1 MPGRWNPSQS
11 QQNGAIPVIGPHGWN
26 GLASDFAASD
36 ARCGNDCAVAAIGR
50 IPQAMPRV
58 APLLRPARPACR
70 CAGAF
75 RFRTRTLMK
84 MRSTT
89 RSLIVL
95 VLALAAQGCRRG
107 DTSADG
113 GLPDDT
119 VRLPNPADVY
129 GVSAEQNVVVTPVEM
144 EVPDLPPGWSGMKI
158 AALSDFQLGLW
169 ADNEKVALA
178 ATRRAAAANAD
189 LYVLLGDYVARGA
202 DYGAIDRVLAPL
214 RGRTVM
220 AVLGT
225 ADEVEDTQGNPDSAR
240 IRTIEALQRSGVTV
254 LRDARAEFSHGG
266 STAYVAGLEPYLARR
281 PDWKKSDTWYA
292 IPGGP
297 NTMIV
302 LAHMPVTA
310 VTLPPD
316 RYPIM
321 LSGHTFCGQV
331 EVPGTPRL
339 AWFNTTVLPGTAN
352 PAKTRIWRIRGTTV
366 FATCGTGYS
375 FVPVRF
381 GAPPEVALITLR
393 AVGPAR
399 PATDSAAATPQPN
412 ADSLIRVFQQRDTTQ
427 RDSAG

>member
-1 MPGRWNPSQS
+1 
-11 QQNGAIPVIGPHGWN
+11 
-26 GLASDFAASD
+26 
-36 ARCGNDCAVAAIGR
+36 
-50 IPQAMPRV
+50 
-58 APLLRPARPACR
+58 
-70 CAGAF
+70 
-75 RFRTRTLMK
+75 
-84 MRSTT
+84 MRST
-89 RSLIVL
+89 RSL
-95 VLALAAQGCRRG
+95 LALALMALSAQACRRG
-107 DTSADG
+107 AQSADSS
-113 GLPDDT
+113 LPDDS

-129 GVSAEQNVVVTPVEM
+129 GVSAAQNVVVTPVEI

-178 ATRRAAAANAD
+178 ATRRAAATGAD
-189 LYVLLGDYVARGA
+189 LFVLLGDYVTRGN
-202 DYGAIDRVLAPL
+202 DYAAIDRVLAPL

-225 ADEVEDTQGNPDSAR
+225 SDEVEDTQGNPDSAR
-240 IRTIEALQRSGVTV
+240 IKTVEALQRSGVTV
-254 LRDARAEFSHGG
+254 LRDSRAEFTHGG

-281 PDWKKSDTWYA
+281 ADWKKSDVFYA

-297 NTMIV
+297 NTMLV

-310 VTLPPD
+310 VVLPPD

-321 LSGHTFCGQV
+321 LAGHTFCGQV

-339 AWFNTTVLPGTAN
+339 AWFNTQVLTGTAN
-352 PAKTRIWRIRGTTV
+352 PAKTRIWRIRGATV
-366 FATCGTGYS
+366 FATCGLGYS

-399 PATDSAAATPQPN
+399 PATDSAKAQQPN
-412 ADSLIRVFQQRDTTQ
+412 VDSLIRVFQERDTTA
-427 RDSAG
+427 RDSAR

>member
-1 MPGRWNPSQS
+1 
-11 QQNGAIPVIGPHGWN
+11 
-26 GLASDFAASD
+26 
-36 ARCGNDCAVAAIGR
+36 
-50 IPQAMPRV
+50 
-58 APLLRPARPACR
+58 
-70 CAGAF
+70 
-75 RFRTRTLMK
+75 
-84 MRSTT
+84 MRSTP
-89 RSLIVL
+89 RSL
-95 VLALAAQGCRRG
+95 LALALVALSAQACRRG
-107 DTSADG
+107 DQSADSS
-113 GLPDDT
+113 LPDDS

-129 GVSAEQNVVVTPVEM
+129 GVSAAQNVVVTPVEI

-178 ATRRAAAANAD
+178 ATQRAAATGAD
-189 LYVLLGDYVARGA
+189 LFVLLGDYVSRGD
-202 DYGAIDRVLAPL
+202 DYAAIDRVLAPL

-225 ADEVEDTQGNPDSAR
+225 SDEVEDTQGNPDSAR
-240 IRTIEALQRSGVTV
+240 IKTVEALQRSGVTV
-254 LRDARAEFSHGG
+254 LRDSRAEFSHGG

-281 PDWKKSDTWYA
+281 ADWKKSDVFYA

-297 NTMIV
+297 NTMLV

-310 VTLPPD
+310 VVLPTD

-321 LSGHTFCGQV
+321 LAGHTFCGQV

-339 AWFNTTVLPGTAN
+339 AWFNTTVLPGTSE
-352 PAKTRIWRIRGTTV
+352 PAKTRIWRIRGATV
-366 FATCGTGYS
+366 FATCGLGYS

-399 PATDSAAATPQPN
+399 PTTDTTKAQQPN
-412 ADSLIRVFQQRDTTQ
+412 VDSLIRVFQERDTTKQ
-427 RDSAG
+427 DSAR

>member
-1 MPGRWNPSQS
+1 
-11 QQNGAIPVIGPHGWN
+11 
-26 GLASDFAASD
+26 
-36 ARCGNDCAVAAIGR
+36 
-50 IPQAMPRV
+50 
-58 APLLRPARPACR
+58 
-70 CAGAF
+70 
-75 RFRTRTLMK
+75 
-84 MRSTT
+84 MRSTP
-89 RSLIVL
+89 RSLLAIVL
-95 VLALAAQGCRRG
+95 VALLAQACRRG
-107 DTSADG
+107 AQPADS

-119 VRLPNPADVY
+119 VPLPNPADVY
-129 GVSAEQNVVVTPVEM
+129 GVSAAQNVVVTPVEI

-169 ADNEKVALA
+169 ADNERVALA
-178 ATRRAAAANAD
+178 ATQRAAATGAD
-189 LYVLLGDYVARGA
+189 LFVLLGDYVARGA

-214 RGRTVM
+214 KGRTVM

-225 ADEVEDTQGNPDSAR
+225 SDEVEDPQGNPDSAR
-240 IRTIEALQRSGVTV
+240 IRTVEALQRSGVTV
-254 LRDARAEFSHGG
+254 LRDSREEFSHGG

-281 PDWKKSDTWYA
+281 ADWKKADVYGA

-310 VTLPPD
+310 VTLPGD

-321 LSGHTFCGQV
+321 LAGHTFCGQV

-339 AWFNTTVLPGTAN
+339 AWFNTTVLPGTAD
-352 PAKTRIWRIRGTTV
+352 PAKTRIWRIRGATV
-366 FATCGTGYS
+366 FATCGLGYS

-399 PATDSAAATPQPN
+399 PATDSTKTPAQPN
-412 ADSLIRVFQQRDTTQ
+412 VDSLIHVFQQRDTTR
-427 RDSAG
+427 RDSAR

>member
-1 MPGRWNPSQS
+1 
-11 QQNGAIPVIGPHGWN
+11 
-26 GLASDFAASD
+26 
-36 ARCGNDCAVAAIGR
+36 
-50 IPQAMPRV
+50 
-58 APLLRPARPACR
+58 
-70 CAGAF
+70 
-75 RFRTRTLMK
+75 
-84 MRSTT
+84 MRSTP
-89 RSLIVL
+89 RSLLAIVL
-95 VLALAAQGCRRG
+95 VALSAQACRRG
-107 DTSADG
+107 AQSADSS
-113 GLPDDT
+113 LPDDS

-129 GVSAEQNVVVTPVEM
+129 GVSAAQNVVVTPVEI

-158 AALSDFQLGLW
+158 VALSDFQLGLW
-169 ADNEKVALA
+169 ADNEQVALA
-178 ATRRAAAANAD
+178 ATRRAAATGAD
-189 LYVLLGDYVARGA
+189 LFVLLGDYVARGA

-225 ADEVEDTQGNPDSAR
+225 SDELEEPEGNPDSAR
-240 IRTIEALQRSGVTV
+240 IKTVEALERSGVTV
-254 LRDARAEFSHGG
+254 LRDSRAEFSHGG

-281 PDWKKSDTWYA
+281 ADWKKSDVFYG

-321 LSGHTFCGQV
+321 LAGHTFCGQV

-339 AWFNTTVLPGTAN
+339 AWFNTQVLTGTPD
-352 PAKTRIWRIRGTTV
+352 PAKTRIWRIRGATV
-366 FATCGTGYS
+366 FATCGLGYS

-399 PATDSAAATPQPN
+399 PAADSTKARQPN
-412 ADSLIRVFQQRDTTQ
+412 VDSLIQVFQQRDTSA
-427 RDSAG
+427 RDSTR